1 MNEAMAGPAINAGA
15 AALQGIRVIE
25 LAAIGPA
32 PFAAM
37 LLADHGAEVLRI
49 ERPGPD
55 GHDEVRHD
63 PVTTRGRAARLTLD
77 LKTAAGRE
85 ALLAEVE
92 RADILLEGFRPGVM
106 ERLGLG
112 PADCHARNPRLV
124 YGRMTGWGQQGPLAL
139 RAGHDINYIALA
151 GVLHAIGTGGPDGGK
166 PVPPLNLI
174 GDFGGGALYL
184 AFGVLAALLRARTTG
199 QGQVVDAAM
208 VDGALSLMAMIFGR
222 IAAGHWRDG
231 ERAANSLDG
240 GRPWYDTYATA
251 DGRHMVVGANEA
263 QFYRLL
269 CEGLGLTPQ
278 QAAMRDDP
286 AAWPALRKLF
296 AERFATRTRDEW
308 ATQFEGSDACVS
320 PVLTLAEAAAHP
332 HNRARGNV
340 MVRGGIA
347 QPATAP
353 VITPLTA
360 PHAAPHAA
368 PHVAPLAAPNL
379 APDPAPADP
388 GREKH

>member
-1 MNEAMAGPAINAGA
+1 MNPPGHRTEGDACGAPPEGSPGAGTSVASVDRGGT
-15 AALQGIRVIE
+15 LQGVRVVE
-25 LAAIGPA
+25 LASIGPG

-49 ERPGPD
+49 ERPGPEGRD
-55 GHDEVRHD
+55 DVRHD
-63 PVTTRGRAARLTLD
+63 PVTTRGRAGRLVLD
-77 LKTAAGRE
+77 LKSAAGRE
-85 ALLAEVE
+85 ALLREVE

-124 YGRMTGWGQQGPLAL
+124 YGRMTGWGQQGPLAP

-151 GVLHAIGTGGPDGGK
+151 GALHAIGTGGK

-199 QGQVVDAAM
+199 RGQVVDAAM

-222 IAAGHWRDG
+222 IATGHWRDG
-231 ERAANSLDG
+231 QRAANSLDG

-251 DGRHMVVGANEA
+251 DGRHVAVGANEP

-269 CEGLGLTPQ
+269 CEGLGLAPHE
-278 QAAMRDDP
+278 AALRDDP
-286 AAWPALRKLF
+286 GAWPALR
-296 AERFATRTRDEW
+296 ACIAARFATRTRDEW
-308 ATQFEGSDACVS
+308 AAQFEGTDACVS
-320 PVLTLAEAAAHP
+320 PVLTLAEAEAHA
-332 HNRARGNV
+332 HNRARANV
-340 MVRGGIA
+340 RRVDGVA
-347 QPATAP
+347 QPA
-353 VITPLTA
+353 
-360 PHAAPHAA
+360 
-368 PHVAPLAAPNL
+368 VAPRISPAAG
-379 APDPAPADP
+379 D
-388 GREKH
+388 RS